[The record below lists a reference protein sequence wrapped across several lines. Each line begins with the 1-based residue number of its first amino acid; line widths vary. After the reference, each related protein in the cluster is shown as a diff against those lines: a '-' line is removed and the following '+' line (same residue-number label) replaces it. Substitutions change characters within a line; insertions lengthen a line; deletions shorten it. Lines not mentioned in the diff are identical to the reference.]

1 MIESETEF
9 ELTKNLEIAKIMN
22 LRDSSSAPGV
32 PGDENGVHENQHLY
46 VLQIQHI
53 LSKFI

>member
-53 LSKFI
+53 LCKFI

>member
-22 LRDSSSAPGV
+22 LRDSSFAPGV
-32 PGDENGVHENQHLY
+32 PGGVTPLVACRDGVHENQHLY
-46 VLQIQHI
+46 VLQIQ
-53 LSKFI
+53 